1 MRILR
6 SRALILEHMI
16 GVSVKKS
23 STEST
28 PSLIRRFS
36 KRVQG
41 SGVVRRAKSIRFHA
55 RTVSKNKR
63 RDSALRRLAKQEK
76 RQEMELLGLVQP
88 RTRGRRK

>member
-1 MRILR
+1 
-6 SRALILEHMI
+6 MI
-16 GVSVKKS
+16 GVSVKKHG
-23 STEST
+23 TEST

-41 SGVVRRAKSIRFHA
+41 SGIVRRAKSIRFHS

-88 RTRGRRK
+88 RGRGRRK

>member
-1 MRILR
+1 
-6 SRALILEHMI
+6 
-16 GVSVKKS
+16 
-23 STEST
+23 
-28 PSLIRRFS
+28 LIRRFT

-63 RDSALRRLAKQEK
+63 RESALRRLSRQQK
-76 RQEMELLGLVQP
+76 REEMELLGLAVP